1 MFNNVKSPKLS
12 RQHEFYCQ
20 YSWDMANQYV
30 QRVAKMATTDRD
42 MKIVNYGSGSE
53 SIDPVI

>member
-1 MFNNVKSPKLS
+1 
-12 RQHEFYCQ
+12 
-20 YSWDMANQYV
+20 MANQYV